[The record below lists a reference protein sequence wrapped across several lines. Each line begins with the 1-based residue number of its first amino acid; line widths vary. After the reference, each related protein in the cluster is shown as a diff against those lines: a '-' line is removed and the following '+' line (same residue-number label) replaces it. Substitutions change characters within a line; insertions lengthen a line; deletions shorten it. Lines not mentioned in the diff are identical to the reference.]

1 MRIKNDIILAM
12 DLTDPAEALKVT
24 GQVIDYI
31 DTVKI
36 GYPLVLAAGIECIQE
51 FKEKL
56 QCQVIADFKVAD
68 IPETN
73 EKICN
78 ITFEH
83 GADAIIIHGF
93 TGPDSIKACMDVAD
107 KTGNEIFLLTDMSHP
122 GSEKFMGKVS
132 EEIARLGVQLGVE
145 NYVAPATKPESLE
158 SIRKIVG
165 DEAFIIS
172 PGVGFQGG
180 EATETL
186 KFADALIVGRTIYL
200 SKNPRKTIKDL
211 INTLGDVHQTNL

>member
-1 MRIKNDIILAM
+1 MKIKNNIILAM
-12 DLTDPAEALKVT
+12 DLTDPSEALRVT

-36 GYPLVLAAGIECIQE
+36 GYPLVLSAGMGCIQE
-51 FKEKL
+51 FKEEL
-56 QCQVIADFKVAD
+56 QCKVIADFKVAD

-83 GADAIIIHGF
+83 GADAIIVHGF
-93 TGPDSIKACMDVAD
+93 TGPDSIKACMDAAN
-107 KTGNEIFLLTDMSHP
+107 KKGGEIFLLVDMSHP
-122 GSEKFMGKVS
+122 GSGKFIGRVS
-132 EEIARLGVQLGVE
+132 EEMARLGVQLGVE
-145 NYVAPATKPESLE
+145 NYVAPATKPESLMG
-158 SIRKIVG
+158 IRRIVG
-165 DEAFIIS
+165 EGAFIIS

-186 KFADALIVGRTIYL
+186 KFANAIIVGRTIYL
-200 SKNPRKTIKDL
+200 SKNPRKTIEEL
-211 INTLGDVHQTNL
+211 IKILGDVHQTGP

>member
-1 MRIKNDIILAM
+1 MRIENNIILAM
-12 DLTDPAEALKVT
+12 DLTDPAEALRVT

-51 FKEKL
+51 FKEEL

-78 ITFEH
+78 ITFKH
-83 GADAIIIHGF
+83 GADAIIVHGF
-93 TGPDSIKACMDVAD
+93 TGPDSIKACMDAAN
-107 KTGNEIFLLTDMSHP
+107 KIGGEIFLLTDMSHP
-122 GSEKFMGKVS
+122 GSGKFIGKVS
-132 EEIARLGVQLGVE
+132 EEIAKIGVQLGVE
-145 NYVAPATKPESLE
+145 NYVAPATKIESLK
-158 SIRKIVG
+158 SIRRIVG
-165 DEAFIIS
+165 DDAFIIS

-180 EATETL
+180 EAIETL
-186 KFADALIVGRTIYL
+186 KFADAIIVGRTIYL
-200 SKNPRKTIKDL
+200 SRNPRKTIKDL
-211 INTLGDVHQTNL
+211 IDIL

>member
-1 MRIKNDIILAM
+1 MKIKNNIILAM
-12 DLTDPAEALKVT
+12 DLTDPSEALRVT

-36 GYPLVLAAGIECIQE
+36 GYPLVLSAGMGCIQE
-51 FKEKL
+51 FKEEL
-56 QCQVIADFKVAD
+56 QCKVIADFKVAD

-83 GADAIIIHGF
+83 GADAIIVHGF
-93 TGPDSIKACMDVAD
+93 TGPDSIKACMDAAN
-107 KTGNEIFLLTDMSHP
+107 KKGGEIFLLVDMSHP
-122 GSEKFMGKVS
+122 GSGKFIGRVS
-132 EEIARLGVQLGVE
+132 EEMARLGVQLGVE
-145 NYVAPATKPESLE
+145 NYVAPATKPESLMG
-158 SIRKIVG
+158 IRRIVG
-165 DEAFIIS
+165 EGAFIIS

-186 KFADALIVGRTIYL
+186 KFANAIIVGRTIYL
-200 SKNPRKTIKDL
+200 SKNSRKTIEEL
-211 INTLGDVHQTNL
+211 IKILGDVHQTGP